1 MVVFNC
7 SDQMDY
13 KAMGKIFKGLAHSG
27 LWGCFDEFNR
37 INVDVLSVCAQQARG
52 SLGKDEP
59 GVCGWAGVAIRTPAP
74 PPCPP
79 STPSTAL
86 PPPTPLNPAPQ
97 VHCVLNAVREKRASF
112 TFTDGAVVPLDP
124 RVGLFITM
132 NPGYAGRQELPENL
146 KAMFRGVT
154 MMVPNRKVIIKV
166 RDTAK
171 GLVGHRALE
180 GCVRGWP

>member
-1 MVVFNC
+1 MYAPSRQGVRW
-7 SDQMDY
+7 
-13 KAMGKIFKGLAHSG
+13 GKMSQGFADGQAWHS
-27 LWGCFDEFNR
+27 
-37 INVDVLSVCAQQARG
+37 AR
-52 SLGKDEP
+52 
-59 GVCGWAGVAIRTPAP
+59 PAP

-154 MMVPNRKVIIKV
+154 MMVPNREVIIKV

-171 GLVGHRALE
+171 GLGNARS
-180 GCVRGWP
+180 RGV